1 MLLGLPKSATVSFL
15 RSFAACGVRVAHG
28 GLGGTGDWGETGT
41 GQLMLTAM
49 RQQREILAYAGLEY
63 EV

>member
-1 MLLGLPKSATVSFL
+1 MLLGLPKAATVSFL
-15 RSFAACGVRVAHG
+15 YALAACGLAHG
-28 GLGGTGDWGETGT
+28 GVGEQGDRGETGT

>member
-1 MLLGLPKSATVSFL
+1 MLLGLPKAATVSFL
-15 RSFAACGVRVAHG
+15 YALAACGLRVAHG
-28 GLGGTGDWGETGT
+28 GVGEQGDRGETGT